1 MIVFGTTVEIA
12 NSDDRADPQDRDRR
26 PSGPRAG
33 ARRPAA
39 DATRGWRQGKCPTP
53 SGTERETVSHDVR
66 DPRFY
71 KFLKLTSKMPSAVRA
86 PTTNGRDRI
95 ARIRSGDCCNLSH
108 TVKQ

>member
-66 DPRFY
+66 DPR
-71 KFLKLTSKMPSAVRA
+71 
-86 PTTNGRDRI
+86 
-95 ARIRSGDCCNLSH
+95 RSEIGSRMEMISQIPDSINS
-108 TVKQ
+108 

>member
-26 PSGPRAG
+26 PVTPALSRGR

-66 DPRFY
+66 DPR
-71 KFLKLTSKMPSAVRA
+71 
-86 PTTNGRDRI
+86 
-95 ARIRSGDCCNLSH
+95 RSEIGWR
-108 TVKQ
+108 